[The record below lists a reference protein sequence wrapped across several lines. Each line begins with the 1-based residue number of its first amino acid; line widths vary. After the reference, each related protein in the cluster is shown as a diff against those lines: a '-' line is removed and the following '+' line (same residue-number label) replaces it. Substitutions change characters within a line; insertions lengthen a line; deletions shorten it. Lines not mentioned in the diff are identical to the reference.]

1 MTTKSHTHCIIFGR
15 PPIGGKLPPSPLA
28 APLYPEAAGSL
39 SVCSP
44 VVVGGRGRREADD
57 QDGGGGQDRAADRDP
72 GDAPV
77 LGDDRDRPRRQAARD
92 GAAVPAA
99 DAREVRVHRAARVA
113 AEGNEARSPGTRTCC
128 AVFTYLLPGLL
139 TTERRAVLRGNR
151 LGISFFSHKYS
162 FFKVNVAQPGVSET
176 VTILKAEIVV
186 S

>member
-15 PPIGGKLPPSPLA
+15 PPIGGKLPPSPRA

-113 AEGNEARSPGTRTCC
+113 AEGNEARSPGTRH
-128 AVFTYLLPGLL
+128 AHLLRRLYLLTARP
-139 TTERRAVLRGNR
+139 T
-151 LGISFFSHKYS
+151 YY
-162 FFKVNVAQPGVSET
+162 
-176 VTILKAEIVV
+176 
-186 S
+186 